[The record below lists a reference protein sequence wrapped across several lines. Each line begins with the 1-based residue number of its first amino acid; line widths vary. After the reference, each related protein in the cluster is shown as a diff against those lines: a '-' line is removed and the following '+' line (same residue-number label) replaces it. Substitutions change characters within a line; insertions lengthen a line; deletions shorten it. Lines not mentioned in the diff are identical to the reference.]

1 MNKTFLMLFGILLAS
16 SAFASVCDTNY
27 DSCITGC
34 CSSCGSTLSTDAN
47 GDLVCNVGTEENPD
61 TECIDACMP
70 CSTSFQECTA
80 SLGESPSASFTSSG
94 CCAPAFALLA
104 LLGFVCVK
112 R

>member
-1 MNKTFLMLFGILLAS
+1 MKKTFLVLFGILLAS
-16 SAFASVCDTNY
+16 SAFASECDTGY

-34 CSSCGSTLSTDAN
+34 CSSCGSTLSTDAD

-70 CSTSFQECTA
+70 CSTAYHECTA
-80 SLGESPSASFTSSG
+80 ALDESPSASFTSSG
-94 CCAPAFALLA
+94 CCAPAFAFLA
-104 LLGFVCVK
+104 VLGFACVK